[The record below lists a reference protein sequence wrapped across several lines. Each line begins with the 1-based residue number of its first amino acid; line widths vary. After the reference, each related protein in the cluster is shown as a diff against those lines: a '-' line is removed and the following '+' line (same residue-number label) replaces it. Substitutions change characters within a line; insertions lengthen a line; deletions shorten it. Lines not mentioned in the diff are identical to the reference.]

1 LTNRHSEPGM
11 ELFETDSR
19 DNYSKVVL
27 HKQLWIP
34 VAQDSDMTMHEPSPD
49 LTAWCARQEAER
61 ERIRKLDH
69 TPIPPQRPPKK
80 ACLRQTSKL
89 LKSAEE
95 TLGLS
100 QEILA
105 ERVKPG
111 QRQLFSR
118 SVSDG
123 WVAVSKPAV
132 AGDEKHITS
141 QTSLHIEI
149 GESLVQRLGSKP
161 VKKRPPVPPKPV
173 FEKVSG
179 KYISLNAKTV
189 NAKSEGH
196 TQKDSHEDNEE
207 DQEDNLANNENDKE
221 NIKRRTLIRSNFWQN
236 QQLNLMDKNSDNR
249 PDTLEKQRDDII
261 GEIDANNAAGE
272 ALIALVGERG
282 SMSDADKLS
291 IHVKEVESVTNLL
304 LVLRERLTR
313 VEMELNT
320 VQDNETTVELNAKKV
335 KIEEQLVEANN
346 LKQFRNKRQEIIKR
360 SLKKFLDENHLLDFD
375 NFLDNKVRLINLLR
389 EVDSK
394 ISKELTTADNH

>member
-1 LTNRHSEPGM
+1 LTNRHGEPAM

-34 VAQDSDMTMHEPSPD
+34 VAQDSNMTMHEPSPD

-89 LKSAEE
+89 LKSAED

-100 QEILA
+100 QEILV
-105 ERVKPG
+105 ERRKTG

-118 SVSDG
+118 SASDG
-123 WVAVSKPAV
+123 CVSVSKPAV
-132 AGDEKHITS
+132 ARDEKHITS
-141 QTSLHIEI
+141 QTSLQIEI

-161 VKKRPPVPPKPV
+161 AKKRPPVPPKPV

-196 TQKDSHEDNEE
+196 KQEDSHEDNEE
-207 DQEDNLANNENDKE
+207 DQEDNLANNEKDKE

-236 QQLNLMDKNSDNR
+236 QQLSLMDRISDNSKE
-249 PDTLEKQRDDII
+249 TLEKQRDDITSQ
-261 GEIDANNAAGE
+261 IDANNAAGE
-272 ALIALVGERG
+272 ALVVLVGERG
-282 SMSDADKLS
+282 SMSDADKLT
-291 IHVKEVESVTNLL
+291 IHIKEVESVTNLL
-304 LVLRERLTR
+304 MVLRERLTR
-313 VEMELNT
+313 VDMDLNIE
-320 VQDNETTVELNAKKV
+320 QDLQARVELNAKKG
-335 KIEEQLVEANN
+335 KIEEQLEEANN

-375 NFLDNKVRLINLLR
+375 NFLDNKVRLITLLR
-389 EVDSK
+389 EVDFK
-394 ISKELTTADNH
+394 ISKQPQQNVSL

>member
-375 NFLDNKVRLINLLR
+375 NFLDNKVRLIALLR

-394 ISKELTTADNH
+394 ISKLLTIADNH

>member
-196 TQKDSHEDNEE
+196 TLKDSHEDNEE

-249 PDTLEKQRDDII
+249 QDTLEKQRDDIM

-360 SLKKFLDENHLLDFD
+360 SLKKFLEENHLLDFD
-375 NFLDNKVRLINLLR
+375 NFLDTKVRLITLLR

-394 ISKELTTADNH
+394 ISKQLTTADNL

>member
-360 SLKKFLDENHLLDFD
+360 SLKKFLEENHLLDFD
-375 NFLDNKVRLINLLR
+375 NFLDNKVRLITLLR

-394 ISKELTTADNH
+394 ISKQLTTADNH